1 MDANPELAGVLQVAI
16 PAKDVDR
23 ASDFYAR
30 KLGMQFLFK
39 APNMAF
45 LACGDTRIYL
55 DSNPTVIQAGG
66 NTLLYFRAIDIDR
79 AHATFKERSVEI
91 TEPPHVI
98 ARMPDRDVW
107 LMWLRDSE
115 SNLIGVMQEKAKAAA
130 SRPE

>member
-1 MDANPELAGVLQVAI
+1 MDATPELAGVMQVAI
-16 PAKDVDR
+16 PAKDIDR

-55 DSNPTVIQAGG
+55 DSHPGMGVQPGG
-66 NTLLYFRAIDIDR
+66 NTLLYFRAVDIER
-79 AHATFKERSVEI
+79 AHSTFKERGVEV
-91 TEPPHVI
+91 TEAPHVI

-107 LMWLRDSE
+107 LMWIRDSE
-115 SNLIGVMQEKAKAAA
+115 SNLVGVMQEKKKA
-130 SRPE
+130 